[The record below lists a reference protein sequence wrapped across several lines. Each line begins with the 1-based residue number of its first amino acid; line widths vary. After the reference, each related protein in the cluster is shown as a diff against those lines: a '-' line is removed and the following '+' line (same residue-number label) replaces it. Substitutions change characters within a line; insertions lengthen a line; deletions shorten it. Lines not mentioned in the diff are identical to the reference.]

1 MLISHSI
8 PVTREARY
16 EGLAIQLSPDLFYP
30 RPNNSL
36 RVLLRLQFFLSIW
49 IFRQSSQYF
58 IPFLV
63 E

>member
-1 MLISHSI
+1 MLISYYST

-30 RPNNSL
+30 NNSL
-36 RVLLRLQFFLSIW
+36 RVLLRLQFFISIW

-58 IPFLV
+58 ITFLV

>member
-1 MLISHSI
+1 MLISYTT

-30 RPNNSL
+30 RPNNGL
-36 RVLLRLQFFLSIW
+36 RVLLRLQLFISIW

-58 IPFLV
+58 ITFLV

>member
-1 MLISHSI
+1 MLISHLI

-30 RPNNSL
+30 RRNL
-36 RVLLRLQFFLSIW
+36 ACLFLLRLQFLFPFGS
-49 IFRQSSQYF
+49 FGNVSEYF
-58 IPFLV
+58 IYFLV